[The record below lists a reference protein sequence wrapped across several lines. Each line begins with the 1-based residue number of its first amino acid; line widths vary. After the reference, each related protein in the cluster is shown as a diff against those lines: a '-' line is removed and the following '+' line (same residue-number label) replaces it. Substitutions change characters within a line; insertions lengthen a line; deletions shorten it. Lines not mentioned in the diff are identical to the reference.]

1 VPVPHFDG
9 KHLHEA
15 LYQPA
20 DVLSRWA
27 LTEPLPP
34 APEGVIFCW
43 DRRLLRWLEEG
54 GEAVRVEWQHMLQ
67 GQVYRLPNGVAAVY
81 LIGWGAPSA
90 AYVFELLIALGT
102 RRFVIAGTAGG
113 LGPTLRMG
121 DVVVCDRAIRDEG
134 VSHHYLEP
142 GKYSYPS
149 AALSMELGRALQNT
163 SVPFRIGSSWTIDAL
178 FRETAAEARFHAA
191 DGALTVEME
200 AAALF
205 AIAQG
210 RQVDIAA
217 ALVLSDL
224 LLDDR
229 HVPPEPEVY
238 STHLQ
243 AVFRAALAALSAGV
257 GLG

>member
-1 VPVPHFDG
+1 MPVPHFEG

-15 LYQPA
+15 LYRPA
-20 DVLSRWA
+20 DVLARWA
-27 LTEPLPP
+27 LTEPLPATP
-34 APEGVIFCW
+34 AGVIFCW
-43 DRRLLRWLEEG
+43 DRRLLSWLESSGSATPVRWDRMLQARLFQLEG
-54 GEAVRVEWQHMLQ
+54 GL
-67 GQVYRLPNGVAAVY
+67 AAAY

-149 AALSMELGRALQNT
+149 ASLTSGLGKALDGAGI
-163 SVPFRIGSSWTIDAL
+163 PFRTGTTWTVDAV
-178 FRETAAEARFHAA
+178 FRETAAEAVYHAQ
-191 DGALTVEME
+191 DGALAVEME

-205 AIAQG
+205 AIAQVRG
-210 RQVDIAA
+210 VDIAA
-217 ALVLSDL
+217 GVVLSDL
-224 LLDDR
+224 LLEDR
-229 HVPPEPEVY
+229 HVPPDPEVY
-238 STHLQ
+238 ASHLQ
-243 AVFRAALAALSAGV
+243 ALFRAAQAALTDIRP
-257 GLG
+257 

>member
-1 VPVPHFDG
+1 MPVPHFEG
-9 KHLHEA
+9 KHRHEA

-20 DVLSRWA
+20 DVLARWA

-34 APEGVIFCW
+34 TPAGVIFCW
-43 DRRLLRWLEEG
+43 DKRLLAWLDSS
-54 GEAVRVEWQHMLQ
+54 ASVTPVLWDRMLQ
-67 GQVYRLPNGVAAVY
+67 ARLYQLPDGLAAAY

-142 GKYSYPS
+142 GKYSFPS
-149 AALSMELGRALQNT
+149 PALTSAVGRAL
-163 SVPFRIGSSWTIDAL
+163 SDAGVPFRTGTTWTVDAV
-178 FRETAAEARFHAA
+178 FRETAAEARYHAE
-191 DGALTVEME
+191 DGALAVEME

-205 AIAQG
+205 AIAHV

-217 ALVLSDL
+217 AVVLSDL
-224 LLDDR
+224 LLEDR
-229 HVPPEPEVY
+229 HVPPDPEVY
-238 STHLQ
+238 ASHLL
-243 AVFRAALAALSAGV
+243 AVFQAAKAALTAA
-257 GLG
+257 

>member
-9 KHLHEA
+9 KHRHEA
-15 LYQPA
+15 LYRPA
-20 DVLSRWA
+20 DVLQRWA
-27 LTEPLPP
+27 LTEPLPEAP
-34 APEGVIFCW
+34 AGVIFCW
-43 DRRLLRWLEEG
+43 DRRLLLWLRDA
-54 GEAVRVEWQHMLQ
+54 GEAIPIAWQRMLQ
-67 GQVYRLPNGVAAVY
+67 CQLHRLPGGLAAAY

-113 LGPTLRMG
+113 LGPALSIG

-149 AALSMELGRALQNT
+149 SGLTAGLGRALDAAGL
-163 SVPFRIGSSWTIDAL
+163 PFRTGSTWTVDAV
-178 FRETAAEARFHAA
+178 FRETAAEAKYHAA
-191 DGALTVEME
+191 DGALAVEME

-205 AIAQG
+205 AIAQV

-217 ALVLSDL
+217 AVVLSDL

-229 HVPPEPEVY
+229 HVPPDPEVY
-238 STHLQ
+238 GAHLL
-243 AVFRAALAALSAGV
+243 AIFRAAQAALA
-257 GLG
+257 